1 MYDVPLFFSQNDFK
15 QAIEKI
21 DFYDEL
27 ICSVKNLDSFCLFFQ
42 PIINPKT
49 DTIRSAEALL
59 RWENPAS
66 YKYGLENIIKV
77 LESTGLILP
86 LRKVDNF
93 HSFETSVEN
102 GQNARLC
109 DMSH

>member
-1 MYDVPLFFSQNDFK
+1 MFSK
-15 QAIEKI
+15 KSR
-21 DFYDEL
+21 L
-27 ICSVKNLDSFCLFFQ
+27 ILLNFFQ

-86 LRKVDNF
+86 LGKWIISTALKHLRDGK
-93 HSFETSVEN
+93 
-102 GQNARLC
+102 NASLTC
-109 DMSH
+109 TLI

>member
-1 MYDVPLFFSQNDFK
+1 MTFRCFFSQNDFK

-49 DTIRSAEALL
+49 DTIRSAEALFKMGK
-59 RWENPAS
+59 S
-66 YKYGLENIIKV
+66 GFI
-77 LESTGLILP
+77 
-86 LRKVDNF
+86 
-93 HSFETSVEN
+93 
-102 GQNARLC
+102 
-109 DMSH
+109 